1 MAESYS
7 FVWMSCISDSII
19 RDVLRRSRSNCAACQ
34 SGMSSPALHK
44 HEILSLLEKI
54 QEHFEETR
62 LYMIGIIPKLY
73 DQFQHLLPHSPDPAK
88 DREMYHESAR
98 CFLLSATANS
108 IFYGQYVTGVT
119 DQITREAF
127 KPVRRCKRPR
137 TIPKSQP
144 DQSCATNHVQPIMPT
159 RPIMFDQSCSK
170 SDVSQSCPKSEF
182 DQLCEDLQLATA
194 DMVDINSQLL

>member
-1 MAESYS
+1 MAESFS
-7 FVWMSCISDSII
+7 FIWMSCISDSLI

-34 SGMSSPALHK
+34 SDMSAPALHK

-73 DQFQHLLPHSPDPAK
+73 DQFQHLLPHSPDLVK
-88 DREMYHESAR
+88 DKETYQESAKY
-98 CFLLSATANS
+98 FLLSATANS
-108 IFYGQYVTGVT
+108 IFYGQYITGVT

-137 TIPKSQP
+137 KSPQL
-144 DQSCATNHVQPIMPT
+144 DQSCPKTDFPQNE
-159 RPIMFDQSCSK
+159 
-170 SDVSQSCPKSEF
+170 VSQSCPKIDLPKNEVGQSCPKSDF

-194 DMVDINSQLL
+194 DMVDINTQLL